1 MEEQTIIINKK
12 KSELNAKS
20 SFDYEKLIHNSINFI
35 PCSYEEKEEEI
46 VFNYECDHLICSNNL
61 KREDRLN
68 QLQFLINFFNLYDLY
83 VEYKIFFTT
92 SNIYY
97 DENYIPYVKERDL
110 YGEGEK
116 TDESYFL
123 FVYKTFVGAVLGNK
137 YTVAQ
142 LQDSGLEILEQEP
155 ELKVYI
161 AAITKEE
168 LLELLRQER
177 KKYYE
182 NQKNNTVRITKREN
196 RIKNIVLIS
205 APIIIIALASLL
217 VYYIFFLIPYQR
229 SIIAAN
235 EAYIQKNYVACIDS
249 MEEIDVKNMNVNAK
263 FILAF
268 SYAKSENLEKEE
280 IDLLTSRLSINS
292 NEKELEYWIYLGRLE
307 MSMAESLAQSLSD
320 DKLLIYAYLK
330 ELNQLQN
337 NTTIEGEEKQARI
350 SELEDAI
357 KTLGDKYAPE
367 EETTPVINEE
377 TVTETTE
384 ASTVETVTTE
394 IITTEMDTQLEES
407 TSESKE

>member
-20 SFDYEKLIHNSINFI
+20 SFDYEKLIHSSINFI

-46 VFNYECDHLICSNNL
+46 VFNYECNHLICSNNL

-68 QLQFLINFFNLYDLY
+68 QLQFLVNFFSLYDLY

-116 TDESYFL
+116 TDEAYFL
-123 FVYKTFVGAVLGNK
+123 FIYKTFVGAVLGDK

-142 LQDSGLEILEQEP
+142 LQDSGLEILEQES

-161 AAITKEE
+161 AAKTKEE

-182 NQKNNTVRITKREN
+182 NQKNNTVRITKSEN

-249 MEEIDVKNMNVNAK
+249 MEKIDVKNMNVNAK

-337 NTTIEGEEKQARI
+337 NTTMEGEEKQARI

-367 EETTPVINEE
+367 EETTSVINEE

-384 ASTVETVTTE
+384 TATVETVTTE
-394 IITTEMDTQLEES
+394 INTTEMDTQSVES

>member
-46 VFNYECDHLICSNNL
+46 VFNYECNHLICSNNL

-68 QLQFLINFFNLYDLY
+68 QLQFLVNFFSLYDLY

-116 TDESYFL
+116 PDEAYFL
-123 FVYKTFVGAVLGNK
+123 FIYKTFVGAVLGNK
-137 YTVAQ
+137 YAVAQ

-155 ELKVYI
+155 ELKAYI
-161 AAITKEE
+161 AAKTKEE

-205 APIIIIALASLL
+205 APIIIIALVSLL
-217 VYYIFFLIPYQR
+217 VYYSFFLIPYQK

-249 MEEIDVKNMNVNAK
+249 MAEIDVKNMNANSK
-263 FILAF
+263 FVLAF

-337 NTTIEGEEKQARI
+337 NTTMEGEEKQARI
-350 SELEDAI
+350 SELENAI
-357 KTLGDKYAPE
+357 QTLGDKYAPE
-367 EETTPVINEE
+367 EESTSVINEE
-377 TVTETTE
+377 AVTETTE
-384 ASTVETVTTE
+384 TATVETVTTE
-394 IITTEMDTQLEES
+394 INTTEMDTQPIES

>member
-1 MEEQTIIINKK
+1 MEEQIIVINKK

-20 SFDYEKLIHNSINFI
+20 GFDYEKLIHNSINFV
-35 PCSYEEKEEEI
+35 PCSYQEKEEEI
-46 VFNYECDHLICSNNL
+46 VFNYECSHLICSNNL

-68 QLQFLINFFNLYDLY
+68 QFQFLVNFFSLYDLY
-83 VEYKIFFTT
+83 VEYKIFFAT

-97 DENYIPYVKERDL
+97 DENYIPYIKERDL

-116 TDESYFL
+116 PDESYFL
-123 FVYKTFVGAVLGNK
+123 FIYKTFVGAVLGNK

-155 ELKVYI
+155 ELKIYI
-161 AAITKEE
+161 AAKTKEE

-177 KKYYE
+177 KKYCE
-182 NQKNNTVRITKREN
+182 NQKNNTVRITKKEN
-196 RIKNIVLIS
+196 RVKNIVLIM
-205 APIIIIALASLL
+205 APIIIITLACLL
-217 VYYIFFLIPYQR
+217 IYYIFFLLPYQR

-249 MEEIDVKNMNVNAK
+249 MEKIDVKNMNVNAK

-337 NTTIEGEEKQARI
+337 NTTMEGEEKQARI

-367 EETTPVINEE
+367 EETTSVINEE

-384 ASTVETVTTE
+384 TATVETVTTE
-394 IITTEMDTQLEES
+394 INTTEMDTQSVES